1 METETEPCAI
11 CGDEMCQE
19 NHTNLNNCITLRC
32 KHSYHYTCLMN
43 GFKYK
48 ITPSPNLN
56 IKHKLRPQDRKCP
69 YCQQRFPL
77 IPYKPV
83 YIEFIE
89 GVHVGPG
96 PAAVTTTT
104 TTTTT
109 TTVAALTSAP
119 GFLSNSQSIVPK
131 CTGICKTGLPCN
143 FKGKFNGYCGHHK
156 PNINV

>member
-1 METETEPCAI
+1 
-11 CGDEMCQE
+11 
-19 NHTNLNNCITLRC
+19 
-32 KHSYHYTCLMN
+32 MN

-48 ITPSPNLN
+48 ITPTPNPN
-56 IKHKLRPQDRKCP
+56 IKNKLRPQDRKCP

-77 IPYKPV
+77 IPYKPA

-89 GVHVGPG
+89 GVHIGLGPVSQAACFN
-96 PAAVTTTT
+96 PAP
-104 TTTTT
+104 
-109 TTVAALTSAP
+109 LAP

-156 PNINV
+156 PNINI

>member
-77 IPYKPV
+77 IPYKPI
-83 YIEFIE
+83 YKEFIE

-96 PAAVTTTT
+96 PAAVGPGPTATTGFSP
-104 TTTTT
+104 
-109 TTVAALTSAP
+109 APLAP
-119 GFLSNSQSIVPK
+119 GFLSNTQSIVPK

-156 PNINV
+156 PNINI

>member
-11 CGDEMCQE
+11 CGDVMCLE
-19 NHTNLNNCITLRC
+19 NHTNLDICITLRC

-48 ITPSPNLN
+48 ISPTPNPN
-56 IKHKLRPQDRKCP
+56 IKNKLRPLDRKCP

-77 IPYKPV
+77 IPYKPA

-89 GVHVGPG
+89 GVHIGPTLVPGIAPGFTLVG
-96 PAAVTTTT
+96 
-104 TTTTT
+104 
-109 TTVAALTSAP
+109 S

-156 PNINV
+156 PNININV